1 MPGIAHDPNQCCR
14 SNASND
20 GAMVRR
26 LSNIEV
32 AAVATMVISAAMIA
46 FVAFSIWAEP

>member
-1 MPGIAHDPNQCCR
+1 MTVATHDPDQCRRRDCR
-14 SNASND
+14 QRWRMA
-20 GAMVRR
+20 RR
-26 LSNIEV
+26 LSNIEM